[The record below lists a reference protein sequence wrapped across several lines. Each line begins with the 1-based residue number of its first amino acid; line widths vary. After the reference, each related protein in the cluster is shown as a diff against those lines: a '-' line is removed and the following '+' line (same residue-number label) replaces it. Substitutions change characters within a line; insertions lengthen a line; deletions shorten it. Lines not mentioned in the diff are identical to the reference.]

1 MMRKSNDYIRNF
13 FTIFFARK
21 FIIGVVALVIGF
33 GAILFALLYPP
44 IYGASA
50 SVILKGG
57 IALKNPES
65 IERIESEISTINET
79 DLFSEIEIIQ
89 ANVVAEM
96 TAQELITRGFEF
108 ESGLMDTP
116 VKKLQRAANRINSV
130 IEAGINPRSNTIAIQ
145 TSWNNPQK
153 AKTILEVL
161 LEKYLDYRSQIFQP
175 REAEAFFA
183 DQLEKFSNELQQ
195 KEKELNQLTRESQAP
210 IIDSEMQ
217 NNLLNM
223 KNLERQLFDLKQ
235 AYYDQ
240 KFRVDLIEAD
250 IRSGET
256 SYFSYIDDP
265 QIKEL
270 SNLVLEIIRQRNETA
285 RIFHPESKKI
295 QNYNK
300 QIETAMGSFKQE
312 IKKFVQ
318 AEKSEL
324 ENITQKIAFIET
336 QIKNL
341 RKDNMGLYEAS
352 ARSKM
357 LERQIAVLEDSY
369 TTFTQR
375 LQEAKISNT
384 QTNRLFSVSILAR
397 PEASNAPIFPDRRKV
412 IFMGILAGIIMGV
425 AAGFLVEFFDHTFKS
440 PEDVENNTGMVYIF
454 SIPE

>member
-1 MMRKSNDYIRNF
+1 MKKSNDYIRNF

-21 FIIGVVALVIGF
+21 LTIAMVALVIIV

-50 SVILKGG
+50 SVILKGA
-57 IALKNPES
+57 ISLKNPES
-65 IERIESEISTINET
+65 IENIRAEISTIGET
-79 DLFSEIEIIQ
+79 DLFSEIEIIR

-96 TAQELITRGFEF
+96 TAQALMEQGFDF
-108 ESGLMDTP
+108 KFGLMDTP
-116 VKKLQRAANRINSV
+116 EMKQQRAANQVRSV
-130 IEAGINPRSNTIAIQ
+130 IQAGINPRSNTISIQ
-145 TSWNNPQK
+145 TTWNNPVK
-153 AKTILEVL
+153 AKTVLEVL
-161 LEKYLDYRSQIFQP
+161 LDKYLDYRSQIFQP

-195 KEKELNQLTRESQAP
+195 KEDQLLRLTMDSKTP
-210 IIDSEMQ
+210 IADSEMQ
-217 NNLLNM
+217 SNLLNM

-240 KFRVDLIEAD
+240 KFRVDLMEAD

-256 SYFSYIDDP
+256 SYFSYVNDP
-265 QIKEL
+265 QIREL

-285 RIFHPESKKI
+285 RTFHPESKKI

-300 QIETAMGSFKQE
+300 QIEAALGSFKQE
-312 IKKFVQ
+312 IKKFIQ

-324 ENITQKIAFIET
+324 DNINQKIAFVEN
-336 QIKNL
+336 QINTL

-352 ARSKM
+352 TRSKM

-375 LQEAKISNT
+375 LEEAKISNT
-384 QTNRLFSVSILAR
+384 QTSRLFSVSILAR
-397 PEASNAPIFPDRRKV
+397 PEASNTPVFPDRRNM
-412 IFMGILAGIIMGV
+412 IFMGILAGIIMGI